1 MTRKEE
7 TIYFNRGVPAEESLP
22 FEDIAEVFSDLPRN
36 TRSDLLRY
44 GNSGG
49 YPPLKKILAG
59 FYPESSEVQLFVANG
74 SLQILDLIA
83 NHYLDSGDTVLV
95 ESPIYD
101 RALKIFR
108 RADLEVTGI
117 GLKEDG
123 IDCDELNRAFDEQDP
138 KMLYTIPDFQNPTGT
153 TTSKEKRKQIAE
165 LAENQSFEVI
175 EDSPYRRL
183 RYEGKDVPTI
193 RSFNPGAVFQISS
206 LSKLVCPGIRIGWL
220 VGSREITDQLAEYA
234 EDTYIS
240 PNQLSQGI
248 IQWLLK
254 DGWLEQR
261 VEKLKALYRPRLRAT
276 LDSLERYFPESHWV
290 EAEGG
295 FFVGLWLPD
304 PGKAEEFYRL
314 VEKREVV
321 FSSPNG
327 FFPEKGGEGFVRLPF
342 PALKTTELEEGIKRI
357 AEVWHEI

>member
-1 MTRKEE
+1 MRQDRE
-7 TIYFNRGVPAEESLP
+7 TIYFNRGIPAEESLP
-22 FEDIAEVFSDLPRN
+22 FPDIAEVFSDLPRKKRN
-36 TRSDLLRY
+36 DLLRY
-44 GNSGG
+44 GNAGG
-49 YPPLKKILAG
+49 YPPLKKVLAG
-59 FYPESSEVQLFVANG
+59 FYPESSGDQIFVANG

-95 ESPIYD
+95 ESPTYD

-108 RADLEVTGI
+108 RAGLEVTGI
-117 GLKEDG
+117 GLNEDG
-123 IDCDELNRAFDEQDP
+123 IDLDELNRVLDKQDP
-138 KMLYTIPDFQNPTGT
+138 KILYTITDFQNPTGI
-153 TTSKEKRKQIAE
+153 TTSQEKRKEIAE
-165 LAENQSFEVI
+165 LAENPGFEVI

-183 RYEGKDVPTI
+183 RYEGEDLPTV
-193 RSFNPGAVFQISS
+193 RSFNPEAVFQISS
-206 LSKLVCPGIRIGWL
+206 FSKLVCPGIRIGWL
-220 VGSREITDQLAEYA
+220 VGSREVTDQLAEFA

-248 IQWLLK
+248 VQWLLK
-254 DGWLEQR
+254 DGWLDRR
-261 VEKLKALYRPRLRAT
+261 VEKLKELYRPRLRAT
-276 LDSLERYFPESHWV
+276 LDSLGRYFPESRWI

-321 FSSPNG
+321 FSSPDG
-327 FFPEKGGEGFVRLPF
+327 FFPEKGGEGFVRIPF
-342 PALKTTELEEGIKRI
+342 PALTPSELKEGIRRT